1 MGGGSGLEG
10 LFFLLFFFL
19 GGWGPGTPWV
29 DTWAISGL
37 LPDNTGSQ

>member
-1 MGGGSGLEG
+1 MGCGGWEG
-10 LFFLLFFFL
+10 LFFLFFFL
-19 GGWGPGTPWV
+19 GVRGPGTPWV

>member
-1 MGGGSGLEG
+1 MAGGSF
-10 LFFLLFFFL
+10 LFVVFFL
-19 GGWGPGTPWV
+19 GVGGPGTPWV